1 MKNLILSLFV
11 SLFTLM
17 SFSQTTLDVYVINPN
32 NCQHTIVSNWISP
45 LNSGMVNILSVDTL
59 NNQQV
64 WHLEITDT
72 TNQISLTLCAA
83 PTPPC
88 NCPMECMGPITV
100 TPNMVITLILCSNT
114 INVDELNVLTIENPM
129 EGVIVFPLSEPTNF
143 YLINSE
149 GKIIK
154 WLKNT
159 TLVSFNSEDLP
170 SGFYHLILET
180 QTTKTI
186 YNLLK

>member
-17 SFSQTTLDVYVINPN
+17 SFSQTPIDVYVINPN
-32 NCQHTIVSNWISP
+32 NCQYSVVSNWSSP
-45 LNSGMVNILSVDTL
+45 LDSGMANILSVDTL
-59 NNQQV
+59 VNQQV
-64 WHLEITDT
+64 WHLEIPDT
-72 TNQISLTLCAA
+72 SNQISITICAV

-100 TPNMVITLILCSNT
+100 TPNMSYTLILCG
-114 INVDELNVLTIENPM
+114 NVNIDELNVLTIENPM
-129 EGVIVFPLSEPTNF
+129 EGVIAFPLSEPTNF

-159 TLVSFNSEDLP
+159 TSVSFNSEELP

-186 YNLLK
+186 YKLLK

>member
-17 SFSQTTLDVYVINPN
+17 SFSQTPIDVYVINPN
-32 NCQHTIVSNWISP
+32 GCPYSITSTWTSPFGGGNSTII
-45 LNSGMVNILSVDTL
+45 SVDSL
-59 NNQQV
+59 INQEV
-64 WHLEITDT
+64 WHLEVADSSNQTMITVCT
-72 TNQISLTLCAA
+72 VPA
-83 PTPPC
+83 PPC
-88 NCPMECMGPITV
+88 NCPIECMGPTSIF
-100 TPNMVITLILCSNT
+100 PNMAITLILCNT
-114 INVDELNVLTIENPM
+114 INVDELEVLTIENPLV
-129 EGVIVFPLSEPTNF
+129 GVVVFPLSEPTNF

-149 GKIIK
+149 GKIIN
-154 WLKNT
+154 WSKNT

-186 YNLLK
+186 YKLLK

>member
-17 SFSQTTLDVYVINPN
+17 SFSQTTLDVYVINQN
-32 NCQHTIVSNWISP
+32 NCPYTIVSNWSSP
-45 LNSGMVNILSVDTL
+45 LDSGMANILSVDTL
-59 NNQQV
+59 VNQQV
-64 WHLEITDT
+64 WHLEIPDT
-72 TNQISLTLCAA
+72 TNQISLTICVV

-88 NCPMECMGPITV
+88 NCPIECMGPITV
-100 TPNMVITLILCSNT
+100 TPNMSYTLILCG
-114 INVDELNVLTIENPM
+114 NVNIGELNVLTIENPM
-129 EGVIVFPLSEPTNF
+129 EGVIVFPLYEPTNF

-159 TLVSFNSEDLP
+159 TSVSFNSEELP

-180 QTTKTI
+180 QTTKKI
-186 YNLLK
+186 YKLLK

>member
-17 SFSQTTLDVYVINPN
+17 SFSQTPINVYVINPN
-32 NCQHTIVSNWISP
+32 NCQYSVVSNWSSP
-45 LNSGMVNILSVDTL
+45 LDSGMANILSVDTL
-59 NNQQV
+59 VNQQV
-64 WHLEITDT
+64 WHLEIPDT
-72 TNQISLTLCAA
+72 SNQISITICAI

-100 TPNMVITLILCSNT
+100 TPNMSYTLILCG
-114 INVDELNVLTIENPM
+114 NVNIDELNVLTIENPM

>member
-17 SFSQTTLDVYVINPN
+17 SFSQTPIDVYVINPN
-32 NCQHTIVSNWISP
+32 GCPYSITSTWTSPFGGGNSTII
-45 LNSGMVNILSVDTL
+45 SVDSL
-59 NNQQV
+59 INQEV
-64 WHLEITDT
+64 WHLEVADSSNQTIITVCT
-72 TNQISLTLCAA
+72 VPA
-83 PTPPC
+83 PPC
-88 NCPMECMGPITV
+88 NCPIECMGPTSIF
-100 TPNMVITLILCSNT
+100 PNMAITLILCNT
-114 INVDELNVLTIENPM
+114 INVDELEVLTIENPLV
-129 EGVIVFPLSEPTNF
+129 GVVVFPLSEPTNF

-149 GKIIK
+149 GKIIN
-154 WLKNT
+154 WSKNT

-186 YNLLK
+186 YKLLK

>member
-1 MKNLILSLFV
+1 
-11 SLFTLM
+11 
-17 SFSQTTLDVYVINPN
+17 
-32 NCQHTIVSNWISP
+32 
-45 LNSGMVNILSVDTL
+45 
-59 NNQQV
+59 
-64 WHLEITDT
+64 
-72 TNQISLTLCAA
+72 
-83 PTPPC
+83 
-88 NCPMECMGPITV
+88 MECMGPITV
-100 TPNMVITLILCSNT
+100 TPNMSYTLILCSNT

-129 EGVIVFPLSEPTNF
+129 EGVIVFPFSEPTNF

-149 GKIIK
+149 GKIIN
-154 WLKNT
+154 WSKNT

>member
-1 MKNLILSLFV
+1 MKNLIFSLFV

-17 SFSQTTLDVYVINPN
+17 SFSQTPIDVYVINPN
-32 NCQHTIVSNWISP
+32 GCPYSITSTWTSPFGGGNSTII
-45 LNSGMVNILSVDTL
+45 SVDCL
-59 NNQQV
+59 INQDV
-64 WHLEITDT
+64 WHLEVADSSNQTMITVCT
-72 TNQISLTLCAA
+72 VPA
-83 PTPPC
+83 PPC
-88 NCPMECMGPITV
+88 NCPIECMGPITV
-100 TPNMVITLILCSNT
+100 TPNMAITLILCNT

-129 EGVIVFPLSEPTNF
+129 EGVVVFPLSEPTNF

-159 TLVSFNSEDLP
+159 TSVSFNSEELP

-180 QTTKTI
+180 QTTKRI
-186 YNLLK
+186 YKLLK